1 MENERLLSLEE
12 AAQLLGGVSVKTV
25 RRMIASGDLPR
36 SIKVRSVP
44 TLLLSDV
51 LSYFEK
57 QKNQRA
63 TRRS

>member
-1 MENERLLSLEE
+1 MDNERLLSLEE
-12 AAQLLGGVSVKTV
+12 AAQLLGNVSVKTV

-36 SIKVRSVP
+36 PIKVRSVP

-63 TRRS
+63 TRRN